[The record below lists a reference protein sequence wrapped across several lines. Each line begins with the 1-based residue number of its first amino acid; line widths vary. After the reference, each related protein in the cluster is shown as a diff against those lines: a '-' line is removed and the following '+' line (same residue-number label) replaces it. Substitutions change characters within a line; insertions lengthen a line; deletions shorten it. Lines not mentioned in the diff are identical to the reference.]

1 MKLQATDAAGRRGGY
16 SSVHADTNHGTMI
29 GQWFE
34 AVRRHSGAALPPE
47 WVARELADY
56 SPIENE
62 EEAALLLKANQV
74 IVLVA
79 DNLGSG
85 RWTAALRLL
94 TTAPGELRT
103 LRRVRRETGEAF
115 SMEGLQGKKR
125 TGWILDLR
133 ETEEGLPA
141 SCDFGLELHQV
152 GDLRDDDSYLAVLVG
167 TELWERIGH
176 GAGELVLTP
185 KPPDSGTLFT
195 ALLRSAGVTHP
206 EAWAGDHRFQKLLP
220 QLLPGQVWD
229 WARILVQSDSE
240 YRASTG
246 RGTEP
251 GTDGFEEV
259 AKAAG
264 NAVSGWMDVL
274 ATWHSR
280 PGRTSYDRNYLLLA
294 AVNDGAP
301 IDNVHLQI
309 DSLSQEF
316 GEKDERSAPLAG
328 QQGPGLIQLARQIEA
343 VPRADGHLIFPG
355 PGFAEAVVRYFWQ
368 DRPELTDPFTKWTA
382 QLCLKLKHPQG
393 TLLAQRMAPWILH
406 HAQATR
412 STRLLRLVAK
422 DWSENGNLAPHA
434 HDLLVAAILDPE
446 IGQRVRNATGTWAV
460 GEDTPAPLLQ
470 TLARVFQS
478 LTPAH
483 PKQMLRRLGELANS
497 QKDGVADAVG
507 EAINALWS
515 DDELGTQVHSTLNSW
530 FDSDQETLQRTAS
543 SAFMHLAL
551 RRDLGGEPTLL
562 AGPHGETPDWV
573 VRGWRTALEAAEP
586 GLLARRACIAWL
598 DAAATQ
604 KSNTAPIITVLVRAV
619 HETPTDHLRGQRFLN
634 LVRLAEYWLL
644 QGEALDAEA
653 RNVFRAEL
661 LRRTQLADPR
671 QPSAQ
676 KDGEPSGD

>member
-1 MKLQATDAAGRRGGY
+1 MPVPSDVDAQVATEEEAEATGLSTTSDRPLREAADDDRSTSPAAGRSGGY

-56 SPIENE
+56 SAIGNE

-79 DNLGSG
+79 DNLGNG

-94 TTAPGELRT
+94 TTAPGEPRT

-115 SMEGLQGKKR
+115 SMEGLQCKKR

-152 GDLRDDDSYLAVLVG
+152 EDLRDDDSYLAVLVG

-185 KPPDSGTLFT
+185 QPPDPATLFT
-195 ALLRSAGVTHP
+195 TLLRSAGVTHP
-206 EAWAGDHRFQKLLP
+206 EAWADDHRFRTQLP

-251 GTDGFEEV
+251 GTDGFEAV

-274 ATWHSR
+274 AKWHSR
-280 PGRTSYDRNYLLLA
+280 SGRTSYDRNYLLLA
-294 AVNDGAP
+294 AVCDGAP

-309 DSLSQEF
+309 ASLAQEF
-316 GEKDERSAPLAG
+316 GEKGERSALLAG
-328 QQGPGLIQLARQIEA
+328 QQGPGLIQLAREIEA
-343 VPRADGHLIFPG
+343 VPRADGHLTFPG

-368 DRPELTDPFTKWTA
+368 DRPELIDAFTKD
-382 QLCLKLKHPQG
+382 
-393 TLLAQRMAPWILH
+393 
-406 HAQATR
+406 R
-412 STRLLRLVAK
+412 STV
-422 DWSENGNLAPHA
+422 
-434 HDLLVAAILDPE
+434 PE
-446 IGQRVRNATGTWAV
+446 
-460 GEDTPAPLLQ
+460 
-470 TLARVFQS
+470 
-478 LTPAH
+478 
-483 PKQMLRRLGELANS
+483 
-497 QKDGVADAVG
+497 
-507 EAINALWS
+507 
-515 DDELGTQVHSTLNSW
+515 TQ
-530 FDSDQETLQRTAS
+530 A
-543 SAFMHLAL
+543 
-551 RRDLGGEPTLL
+551 
-562 AGPHGETPDWV
+562 
-573 VRGWRTALEAAEP
+573 
-586 GLLARRACIAWL
+586 
-598 DAAATQ
+598 
-604 KSNTAPIITVLVRAV
+604 
-619 HETPTDHLRGQRFLN
+619 
-634 LVRLAEYWLL
+634 
-644 QGEALDAEA
+644 
-653 RNVFRAEL
+653 
-661 LRRTQLADPR
+661 
-671 QPSAQ
+671 
-676 KDGEPSGD
+676 PSGDAARAADGPMDPASCPGHPVHPVAAPGGQRLVRERQPCPVRTRSPGRGHPGPGGRPARAERNGNVGRAR